1 MREAEQI
8 RRSLELLPLIGRG
21 ASWADA
27 GDARVAGHKA
37 LDSLLQRLE
46 RLDSLLQRLERLEK
60 ATENFLQTTDVE
72 AFYHATTQLVVLG
85 SVLGELRAAARDAIT
100 QEEEGK

>member
-46 RLDSLLQRLERLEK
+46 RL
-60 ATENFLQTTDVE
+60 E
-72 AFYHATTQLVVLG
+72 ASVVL
-85 SVLGELRAAARDAIT
+85 SLGCIEDFVPRWEPLKIDVVSKLRAAIT
-100 QEEEGK
+100 QEEERK

>member
-46 RLDSLLQRLERLEK
+46 RL
-60 ATENFLQTTDVE
+60 E
-72 AFYHATTQLVVLG
+72 AAVVL
-85 SVLGELRAAARDAIT
+85 SLGCIEDFVPRWEPLKIDVVSKLRAAIT
-100 QEEEGK
+100 QEEERK

>member
-46 RLDSLLQRLERLEK
+46 KLE
-60 ATENFLQTTDVE
+60 A
-72 AFYHATTQLVVLG
+72 AVVL
-85 SVLGELRAAARDAIT
+85 SLGCIEDFVPRWEPLKIDVVSKLRAAIT
-100 QEEEGK
+100 QEEERK